1 MIDPMEFLLWTK
13 GPLFDWAVAIFALGL
28 LVRIVEIFMLGRRP
42 DYAEPRG
49 GEWGPGLRTVLTR
62 SLADPGT
69 FQRAPFDVTLGWV
82 WHVGFLIVLLLFIP
96 HIELIAS
103 VAGLRWPGL
112 PNPVVDAVAAVTI
125 VTLVAS
131 LVHRLNHPVKRYIGT
146 FEDYLVWAVT
156 FLPLITGYIAYHR
169 LIDPYPLALG
179 LHLLTVELFLIVL
192 PFTKLTHI
200 FTAFIARW
208 YNGAIFGRKGVRS

>member
-1 MIDPMEFLLWTK
+1 MSDPMEFLLWTK
-13 GPLFDWAVAIFALGL
+13 GPLFDWAVAVFALGL

-49 GEWGPGLRTVLTR
+49 SEWGPGLRTVLTR

-103 VAGLRWPGL
+103 VLGLRWPGL

-131 LVHRLNHPVKRYIGT
+131 LVHRLNHPVKRYIST
-146 FEDYLVWAVT
+146 VEDYLVWAVT
-156 FLPLITGYIAYHR
+156 FLPLISGYIAYHR